1 MPRPR
6 PMTPADGAAWITGA
20 SSGIGRELARQ
31 LAADGWTVFATARDV
46 AALEALAAE
55 GGGRIHALPGDVT
68 DAVAMADAIATIEAA
83 GRPLAL
89 AILNAGI
96 YLPVGAADLAREP
109 FEKSFAVN
117 LSGTVNGLVPALAAM
132 QARGRGQVA
141 IVSSVAG
148 YGGLPTSAAYGATK
162 AGLTNLAES
171 LRFDLDRLG
180 ILVQA
185 VHPGFVETP
194 ATDRNPF
201 AMPFI
206 VKADEAARRIRRGL
220 ARTGFEITFPRRFT
234 WLLKAV
240 NLLPYPLYFAVVGRI
255 TAPRGLPGRPPAGLR
270 WSDAAPPARPRRRE
284 SAT

>member
-20 SSGIGRELARQ
+20 SSGIGRDLARQ
-31 LAADGWTVFATARDV
+31 LAADGWTVYVTARDA
-46 AALEALAAE
+46 AALATLAAD
-55 GGGRIHALPGDVT
+55 GGGRIVALPGDVT
-68 DAVAMADAIATIEAA
+68 NPAAMAEAVATIEAS

-89 AILNAGI
+89 AVLNAGI
-96 YLPVGAADLAREP
+96 YLPVGAADLTLDA
-109 FEKSFAVN
+109 FEKSFSVN

-132 QARGRGQVA
+132 RARGRGQLAV
-141 IVSSVAG
+141 VSSVAG

-162 AGLTNLAES
+162 AGLTNLVES
-171 LRFDLDRLG
+171 LRFDLDRMG
-180 ILVQA
+180 ILIQV

-206 VKADEAARRIRRGL
+206 IKAEEAARRIRRGL
-220 ARTGFEITFPRRFT
+220 AGTGFEITFPRRFT

-240 NLLPYPLYFAVVGRI
+240 NLLPYPLYFAIVGRI
-255 TAPRGLPGRPPAGLR
+255 TGPKR
-270 WSDAAPPARPRRRE
+270 
-284 SAT
+284 